1 VRGRAKLVSLG
12 AALSAALPFRNRAPP
27 PTRSLSAPHVGPAPP
42 AAPAEETLDDPTTAR
57 LSHLQLEQ
65 IGAPHSGGNHQ
76 SRRSARC
83 ARLTRRSPLLSCAAA
98 DDEALQRAVAAV
110 DGARDREAAL
120 AAALREPAL
129 RAFAD
134 RVLAAAAAPEPP

>member
-1 VRGRAKLVSLG
+1 MRR
-12 AALSAALPFRNRAPP
+12 
-27 PTRSLSAPHVGPAPP
+27 
-42 AAPAEETLDDPTTAR
+42 
-57 LSHLQLEQ
+57 QL
-65 IGAPHSGGNHQ
+65 H
-76 SRRSARC
+76 
-83 ARLTRRSPLLSCAAA
+83 
-98 DDEALQRAVAAV
+98 DEALQRAVAAV